1 MLKALRFEILR
12 EITPSGL
19 VPIPLAEKPVCV
31 ATIINETA
39 FLEDH
44 YLIHN
49 KMVFL
54 EDYVHDWN
62 WQDGMFR
69 YYTRVATQADVLVV
83 YELEDVAPPAKFD
96 SMTGKPFAVA
106 I

>member
-12 EITPSGL
+12 GIQANGRVS
-19 VPIPLAEKPVCV
+19 IPLTEKPVRV
-31 ATIINETA
+31 ATIIDEMA
-39 FLEDH
+39 FHEDQ

-49 KMVFL
+49 KTVFL

-62 WQDGMFR
+62 WADGRFR
-69 YYTRVATQADVLVV
+69 YYTRVAEQADVLVV
-83 YELEDVAPPAKFD
+83 YELANVAPTDKFD
-96 SMTGKPFAVA
+96 PMTGKPLAVA